1 MSAPSFVGWE
11 TVPPGAPRDAHAAAA
26 ESMLGHLAAALPQA
40 GLGVTGSVSTG
51 THHAG
56 SDLDLVVVDASFRR
70 DMQFATVSEGIRT
83 AVLCLRP
90 GFDAKREQ
98 RWMLAAG
105 SDTAM
110 VAMVR
115 TAVVAR
121 DPAGCLREL
130 QRTVARLDGERL
142 ARRDALIALRRD
154 HALAARKALG
164 DGAGADEPHLQL
176 ELFTA
181 VVDGWLLREG
191 MVIRSKQESQG
202 VLETIER
209 DDAELAALLREA
221 IPITRDSLAPLLRA
235 ADRVFGP
242 VEAR

>member
-1 MSAPSFVGWE
+1 MSPSPPEDWL
-11 TVPPGAPRDAHAAAA
+11 PPGASRDAHAAAA
-26 ESMLGHLAAALPQA
+26 ESMLGHLAAAFPRA

-56 SDLDLVVVDASFRR
+56 SDLDLVMVDASFRR

-90 GFDAKREQ
+90 GFDAERER
-98 RWMLAAG
+98 RWMLAGG

-142 ARRDALIALRRD
+142 ARRDELIALRRE
-154 HALAARKALG
+154 HALAVRRALAEG
-164 DGAGADEPHLQL
+164 RAADEQHLQL
-176 ELFTA
+176 ELFTT
-181 VVDGWLLREG
+181 VTDGWFLREG
-191 MVIRSKQESQG
+191 MVIRSRQESRE
-202 VLETIER
+202 VLETIESC
-209 DDAELAALLREA
+209 DAALAALLREA
-221 IPITRDSLAPLLRA
+221 IPFTRASSAPLLRA

-242 VEAR
+242 AEAR

>member
-1 MSAPSFVGWE
+1 MSPPPSTGGW
-11 TVPPGAPRDAHAAAA
+11 TVPPGAPRDAHSAAA
-26 ESMLGHLAAALPQA
+26 ESMLAHLAAAFPQA

-51 THHAG
+51 THHDG

-90 GFDAKREQ
+90 GFDAERER

-105 SDTAM
+105 SDTTM

-121 DPAGCLREL
+121 DPAGCLREM

-142 ARRDALIALRRD
+142 ARRDELIALRRE
-154 HALAARKALG
+154 HAVATRTALG
-164 DGAGADEPHLQL
+164 EGRGADEPHLLL

-202 VLETIER
+202 VLEAIER
-209 DDAELAALLREA
+209 RDAALAALLCEA
-221 IPITRDSLAPLLRA
+221 IPLTHDSTAPLLRA
-235 ADRVFGP
+235 ADHVYGP
-242 VEAR
+242 VDAR

>member
-1 MSAPSFVGWE
+1 MSPSSSDSWG
-11 TVPPGAPRDAHAAAA
+11 TAPPGASRDARAAAA
-26 ESMLGHLAAALPQA
+26 ESMLGHLAAAFPQA

-70 DMQFATVSEGIRT
+70 DMQFATMSEGVRT

-90 GFDAKREQ
+90 GFDAQRER

-142 ARRDALIALRRD
+142 ARRDELIALRWE
-154 HALAARKALG
+154 HALAARRALAEG
-164 DGAGADEPHLQL
+164 PGADQPHLQL

-191 MVIRSKQESQG
+191 RVIRSRQESQG
-202 VLETIER
+202 VLEAIER
-209 DDAELAALLREA
+209 CDAALAALLREA
-221 IPITRDSLAPLLRA
+221 IPLTRDSTAPLLRA
-235 ADRVFGP
+235 ADHVFGP
-242 VEAR
+242 VDAR